1 MIIIK
6 TLHFEDYEDF
16 ACAVSDVYDR
26 VKSDDEYNS
35 VDVVAKYEDA
45 KEIIRELIG
54 IGYGIAFINELA
66 DPEWDGYD
74 DAFVVSLL
82 DDEIWCEPVKLKDD
96 YIFVEADVVYIFDD
110 CNSKIIPKIEADD
123 VYEVEIGNEY
133 DNCDDGCKNS
143 EEEGFT
149 VNGKHVSKEEFDNYT
164 SQFNHDEKPTTT
176 TASAKSIY
184 KINGKECSKEEFDK
198 KYWQFEEMYLDN
210 IRDMM
215 LNYCS
220 VMDSVNDWI
229 SRFLRW

>member
-1 MIIIK
+1 MRN
-6 TLHFEDYEDF
+6 LYFEDYEDF
-16 ACAVSDVYDR
+16 VCTVSDVYDR

-74 DAFVVSLL
+74 DAFVISLL

-110 CNSKIIPKIEADD
+110 CNSKIIPKIESDE

-133 DNCDDGCKNS
+133 DDCDGDCENC
-143 EEEGFT
+143 EEERFAI
-149 VNGKHVSKEEFDNYT
+149 NGRPVSKEEFDNYT
-164 SQFNHDEKPTTT
+164 SQFKHDEKPTTT
-176 TASAKSIY
+176 TTAKSTY

-198 KYWQFEEMYLDN
+198 KYEEFEEMYLDN

-215 LNYCS
+215 LNYCNF
-220 VMDSVNDWI
+220 MDSVNDWR

>member
-6 TLHFEDYEDF
+6 TLHFEDYENF

-66 DPEWDGYD
+66 NPEWDGYD
-74 DAFVVSLL
+74 DAFVISLL

-133 DNCDDGCKNS
+133 DNCDDGCENS

-164 SQFNHDEKPTTT
+164 SHFMHDEKPVATSTT
-176 TASAKSIY
+176 KSTY

-198 KYWQFEEMYLDN
+198 KYEEFEEMYLDN
-210 IRDMM
+210 IRDML
-215 LNYCS
+215 LNYCEF
-220 VMDSVNDWI
+220 MDSVNDWR
-229 SRFLRW
+229 SRMLLW

>member
-35 VDVVAKYEDA
+35 VDVIAKYEDA

-133 DNCDDGCKNS
+133 DNCDDDCENS

-149 VNGKHVSKEEFDNYT
+149 VNGKPVSKEEFDNYV
-164 SQFNHDEKPTTT
+164 SQFKHDEKPTTASSAST
-176 TASAKSIY
+176 TY
-184 KINGKECSKEEFDK
+184 KVNGKEVSKDEFDTAMSEIEDK
-198 KYWQFEEMYLDN
+198 YLDN
-210 IRDMM
+210 VRDM
-215 LNYCS
+215 LLGYCD
-220 VMDSVNDWI
+220 VMDRMNQWR
-229 SRFLRW
+229 SRLFW

>member
-1 MIIIK
+1 MER
-6 TLHFEDYEDF
+6 LHFEDYEDF

-74 DAFVVSLL
+74 DAFVISLL

-133 DNCDDGCKNS
+133 DNCDDDCENS
-143 EEEGFT
+143 EEERFT
-149 VNGKHVSKEEFDNYT
+149 INGKPATKEEFDNYV
-164 SQFNHDEKPTTT
+164 SQFKNGEKPTTT
-176 TASAKSIY
+176 KSTY

-198 KYWQFEEMYLDN
+198 KYEEFEEMYLDN
-210 IRDMM
+210 IRDML
-215 LNYCS
+215 LNYCEF
-220 VMDSVNDWI
+220 MDEVNEW
-229 SRFLRW
+229 RKLLRW

>member
-82 DDEIWCEPVKLKDD
+82 DDEIWCEPVKLKDG

-133 DNCDDGCKNS
+133 DNSDDDCENY

-149 VNGKHVSKEEFDNYT
+149 VNGKPVSKEEFDNYT
-164 SQFNHDEKPTTT
+164 SHFMHNKKPTTT
-176 TASAKSIY
+176 CTAKSTY
-184 KINGKECSKEEFDK
+184 KINGKECSKEEFDTAMSEIEDK
-198 KYWQFEEMYLDN
+198 YLDN
-210 IRDMM
+210 VRDM
-215 LNYCS
+215 LLGYCNF
-220 VMDSVNDWI
+220 MDEVNDWR